1 MFKDKELAKEAVMNS
16 KDLTDEEKSAFIKA
30 MSQEGFDNFGM
41 MMDSVFMYGRITCL
55 ENLIDTFHE
64 RHKDNLDESVTCRN
78 MIGTFKALKAFE
90 ENKLEESEQ

>member
-1 MFKDKELAKEAVMNS
+1 MFADKELAKAAVMNS
-16 KDLTDEEKSAFIKA
+16 QDLTDEEKSEFIKA

-55 ENLIDTFHE
+55 ENLINTFQD
-64 RHKDNLDESVTCRN
+64 RHTDNLDETITYRH